1 MIRATIIARTLF
13 ALGVAFGL
21 TSGWATGAA
30 ADEGL
35 LERGEHVF
43 RAAGCLSC
51 HTDFAR
57 GGRELAGGR
66 ALKTPFGTFHTPN
79 ISPDPATGIGAWTDE
94 DFLGAVRHG
103 VGPGGAPYYPAF
115 PYTSYTLMRDDD
127 ALALKAYLF
136 SRPPVVRENTPHD
149 LNFPFNLRFLM
160 LGWRLLFFNE
170 GPFEPLP
177 DASEEINR
185 GAYLVDALAHC
196 GECHT
201 ARNPF
206 GAVDGS
212 QYLAGNRD
220 GPDREIVPN
229 LTPDTTGL
237 AGWSQADIV
246 YLLRTGFRPNFDN
259 VQGSMAEV
267 IKHGLKYLSD
277 ADLKAIAA
285 YLAAIPPIENTLPTR
300 R

>member
-1 MIRATIIARTLF
+1 MIRATFIARMSF
-13 ALGVAFGL
+13 ALGWAI
-21 TSGWATGAA
+21 GWATVAA
-30 ADEGL
+30 TEETL

-51 HTDFAR
+51 HTDFAG
-57 GGRELAGGR
+57 GGRQLAGGR

-79 ISPDPATGIGAWTDE
+79 ISPDPATGIGTWTDE

-103 VGPGGAPYYPAF
+103 VSPGGAPYYPAF
-115 PYTSYTLMRDDD
+115 PYTSYTRMRDADV
-127 ALALKAYLF
+127 LALKAYLF
-136 SRPPVVRENTPHD
+136 SRPPVDRENTPHD
-149 LNFPFNLRFLM
+149 LSFPFNLRFLM
-160 LGWRLLFFNE
+160 FGWRLLFFDD

-206 GAVDGS
+206 GAVDDS
-212 QYLAGNRD
+212 QYLAGNRE

-229 LTPDTTGL
+229 LTPDKTGL

-259 VQGSMAEV
+259 VQGSMNEV
-267 IKHGLKYLSD
+267 IEHGLKYLSD